1 MKTLL
6 ALFCFA
12 ALTASAADKPYNE
25 SADGKHDIQQAL
37 ATATNKPVM
46 IIFGANWC
54 PDCLALDRV
63 MHKEPSASLLKRDF
77 TIVKVDAGQKDKNVD
92 LAASYGVYYTNGIP
106 SVVILSPRNEI
117 LYVTREG
124 ELRHAH
130 DMGDDSIYQF
140 FKSVVASATAK
151 K

>member
-1 MKTLL
+1 MKILL
-6 ALFCFA
+6 ALFCLA

-25 SADGKHDIQQAL
+25 SADARQDIKQAL
-37 ATATNKPVM
+37 ATATNTPVM
-46 IIFGANWC
+46 VIFGANWC

-63 MHKEPSASLLKRDF
+63 MHQEPSASLLKRDF
-77 TIVKVDAGQKDKNVD
+77 KIVKVDAGQKDKNVD

-106 SVVILSPRNEI
+106 SVVILSPANKI

-124 ELRHAH
+124 ELRHAR

-140 FKSVVASATAK
+140 FKGVVTTAK
-151 K
+151 KK

>member
-1 MKTLL
+1 MTL
-6 ALFCFA
+6 A
-12 ALTASAADKPYNE
+12 ASAADKPYNE
-25 SADGKHDIQQAL
+25 SADGKQDIQRAL
-37 ATATNKPVM
+37 STATNTPVM

-63 MHKEPSASLLKRDF
+63 MNQEPSASLLKRDF
-77 TIVKVDAGQKDKNVD
+77 KIVKVDAGQKDKNVD

-117 LYVTREG
+117 LYVTKEG

-140 FKSVVASATAK
+140 FKGVVASQK
-151 K
+151 LKQ